1 MDFFSPIDFIIHIDE
16 HIGTFVQTY
25 GSFTYVI
32 LFLIIFLE
40 TGLVIAPFLPGDS
53 LLFVTGAFAAQG
65 IINIFYLFILLSL
78 AAIIGD
84 SVNYYIGNV
93 FGERVFKNSRFFKK
107 EYLEKTENFYH
118 KHGGKTIIF
127 ARFIP
132 IIRTFAPFV
141 AGIGK
146 MNYKRFVSYNI
157 LGGLAWVALFLLS
170 GYYFGAI
177 PFVQDN
183 LTLIII
189 LIIFISILPPI
200 IEYIRQK
207 KTHKTNNH
215 IIAHPS
221 QRLNEE

>member
-1 MDFFSPIDFIIHIDE
+1 MNFFNPLDFIIHIDE
-16 HIGTFVQTY
+16 HIGTFIQTY

-65 IINIFYLFILLSL
+65 VIDIFYLFILLSL

-93 FGERVFKNSRFFKK
+93 FGERIFRNSRFFKK
-107 EYLEKTENFYH
+107 EYLEKTEQFYH

-132 IIRTFAPFV
+132 IVRTFAPFV

-146 MNYKRFVSYNI
+146 MRYRRFAAYNV
-157 LGGLAWVALFLLS
+157 LGGIAWVAIFLLG
-170 GYYFGAI
+170 GYYFGTI
-177 PFVQDN
+177 PVVQEN
-183 LTLIII
+183 LTFFII
-189 LIIFISILPPI
+189 LIIIISILPPL
-200 IEYIRQK
+200 IEYIRTRMTYK
-207 KTHKTNNH
+207 INGANNN
-215 IIAHPS
+215 P
-221 QRLNEE
+221 